1 MEMGILDYKQFWAP
15 FWGEN
20 GVLRSFTTPQSTYT
34 FIDTSKLDF
43 SQFDKNDGFPH
54 CEKQFFFI

>member
-20 GVLRSFTTPQSTYT
+20 GVLGSFTTPQSTYT

-43 SQFDKNDGFPH
+43 SLFDHNYGFPH
-54 CEKQFFFI
+54 YEKQNWLI